1 MVRCCTIKGPACKM
15 VLGVTMFVLPKAMM
29 CSPLAP
35 FALVSP
41 RPWLLALC
49 TTPNLEDQGNLFM
62 LPSTRSIYAFTW
74 LTRLDLS
81 QIFCKILYL
90 LLVSCLTKL
99 TSQPGRPYLH
109 GMGGVA
115 IRIVS
120 CALYILHSRFL

>member
-1 MVRCCTIKGPACKM
+1 
-15 VLGVTMFVLPKAMM
+15 MFVLPKAMM

-41 RPWLLALC
+41 RPWLLAHC

-74 LTRLDLS
+74 LTRLDLPE
-81 QIFCKILYL
+81 IFCKILYL

-115 IRIVS
+115 IYKD
-120 CALYILHSRFL
+120 CQLCTLHPSLQISVRFTSSLSFCQRYLHCRQ